1 MNAPVPFIA
10 SEQRHRRWILLG
22 VGALVIAGTT
32 PVFGHHVVSPVLIW
46 PGLDHLGAICLRAL
60 QVLFS
65 PIHEMF
71 HWVII
76 AGFLYAAFDRLRALL
91 ALHRALGTV
100 RGVPPRPGDVIW
112 RAAKRAGLAP
122 SAVRV
127 VPFLPNPAFTT
138 GFIRPKVFVS
148 HSLGSFLSVDELAA
162 VLSHEH
168 SHLVRR
174 DPLRLTLLRAITCTL
189 FWLPAFRRLAED
201 WSDEAEILADD
212 AAAASVGKLPL
223 ASAILALAQWP
234 HRRLQSVPGFG
245 DVDLVDRRIRR
256 LVGEYPPTTTHVT
269 RVSLGVAFV
278 ALALVWTSGAV
289 MLNGRALAVAGSVA
303 HCEHHDTSA
312 LSHLFCRRA
321 ERGAP
326 AGGPCPHETALLV
339 ANAR

>member
-1 MNAPVPFIA
+1 MDAALPFVA

-32 PVFGHHVVSPVLIW
+32 PVFGHHIVPPLAIW
-46 PGLDHLGAICLRAL
+46 PGLDHLGAMCLRAL
-60 QVLFS
+60 QALFA
-65 PIHEMF
+65 PIHDVF

-76 AGFLYAAFDRLRALL
+76 AGFLYAAFDRLRALH
-91 ALHRALGTV
+91 ALRRALGTV
-100 RGVPPRPGDVIW
+100 RGVAPRPGDVIW

-127 VPFLPNPAFTT
+127 APFLPNPAFTT
-138 GFIRPKVFVS
+138 GFVRPKVYVS
-148 HSLGSFLSVDELAA
+148 HSLASFLSVDELAA
-162 VLSHEH
+162 VLCHER

-223 ASAILALAQWP
+223 ASAILALAEWP
-234 HRRLQSVPGFG
+234 NHRIQAVPGFG

-256 LVGEYPPTTTHVT
+256 LVGEHPATTTHVT
-269 RVSLGVAFV
+269 RVSVGVALV

-289 MLNGRALAVAGSVA
+289 MLNGRALAAAGSVA
-303 HCEHHDTSA
+303 HCEHHDASA

-321 ERGAP
+321 DGRFP
-326 AGGPCPHETALLV
+326 AGDPCPHEAPHLV
-339 ANAR
+339 ATAR